1 MKYLLTLS
9 ILLLTACGARP
20 ESSEIRHVQR
30 AWTEVPSKNK
40 LDLTAVDT
48 TGQTASMLLFTYN
61 VGTTFPV
68 QCWMTAFFRG
78 DDRSG
83 TITLE
88 NPGLL
93 VVKPNF
99 ASNGPCTW
107 IADVVGYEVVGE
119 QLTITL
125 SDGQEPYRFK

>member
-30 AWTEVPSKNK
+30 AWTEVLSKNK

-48 TGQTASMLLFTYN
+48 TGQTASMILFTYN
-61 VGTTFPV
+61 AGTAHPV
-68 QCWMTAFFRG
+68 QCWMTGFFRG

-93 VVKPNF
+93 VVKPNT
-99 ASNGPCTW
+99 SDMQPCFW
-107 IADVVGYEVVGE
+107 IADVTGYKVVGQ

-125 SDGQEPYRFK
+125 DGGQAPLTFN